1 MPNNIIKYASGGAC
15 RARGKSNAIA
25 PAGPSPGNT
34 PTNVP
39 SNTPRNPYRR
49 LSGEAAVRIPLANK
63 WSVSIGRNQIS
74 QPSKPLGNSAFN
86 STSKKKSE
94 NVEQERISDHP
105 GNDVKDRPYF
115 AEVRFGIFLRR
126 TFSNT
131 IDQAT
136 SSDQCY
142 ADGRDKREKPR
153 PRPVAGAQAKPIRL
167 DG

>member
-15 RARGKSNAIA
+15 SARGKSNAIA

-63 WSVSIGRNQIS
+63 WNVSIGGNQIS

-86 STSKKKSE
+86 STSKNKW
-94 NVEQERISDHP
+94 
-105 GNDVKDRPYF
+105 DVSATAAAK
-115 AEVRFGIFLRR
+115 LRVTGQPR
-126 TFSNT
+126 AAITF
-131 IDQAT
+131 
-136 SSDQCY
+136 
-142 ADGRDKREKPR
+142 K
-153 PRPVAGAQAKPIRL
+153 
-167 DG
+167 